1 MINEII
7 IEDEVYTKEKI
18 NSMNLD
24 ELKMLV
30 SFVESENVLR
40 RLQKWSNNIHFILY
54 LDNLIDKSFPI
65 K

>member
-1 MINEII
+1 MINEIK

-40 RLQKWSNNIHFILY
+40 RLQKLSNNIHFILY
-54 LDNLIDKSFPI
+54 IDNLIDKAFPI
-65 K
+65 E